1 MAKKEPKPLQLVC
14 DLAPTLAQ
22 RVFQIREMRNLTVK
36 DLAKLSRF
44 SVSRI
49 EDIESGVETW
59 LSASD
64 RQLLARAL
72 NVEPVL
78 LLEVEAKRLDSASEE
93 EKLKVHTELAE
104 KILTGL
110 REASCPNCGGS
121 LKCSV
126 EHGLDLDGKVQEYAK
141 AFCLK
146 CPFVLRA

>member
-78 LLEVEAKRLDSASEE
+78 LLEVEARRLGSASEE
-93 EKLKVHTELAE
+93 EKLKVQTELAE

>member
-1 MAKKEPKPLQLVC
+1 MAKKVPKLLHLTC
-14 DLAPTLAQ
+14 ELAPTLAQ

-36 DLAKLSRF
+36 DLAELSRF

-72 NVEPVL
+72 SIEPLL
-78 LLEVEAKRLDSASEE
+78 LLEVEGKRLENATDD
-93 EKLKVHTELAE
+93 EKLKIHVELAE
-104 KILTGL
+104 KIMLGQ
-110 REASCPNCGGS
+110 REQICPNCGGS
-121 LKCSV
+121 LKCSI
-126 EHGLDLDGKVQEYAK
+126 EHGLNLDGKVEEFAK
-141 AFCLK
+141 AFCLN